1 MEIPGISPFSNQ
13 PTVTN
18 PLSSE
23 EALTGQQVPEQVN
36 SETSTT
42 TTVQEQ
48 NAAALSDNQVVNQT
62 NQTENNDNNRI
73 GNTIDFT
80 V

>member
-13 PTVTN
+13 PTLTN
-18 PLSSE
+18 PLNPE
-23 EALTGQQVPEQVN
+23 EALTGQQAPDQVN
-36 SETSTT
+36 SEASSTT
-42 TTVQEQ
+42 TVLEQ
-48 NAAALSDNQVVNQT
+48 NTAELSDTQVVNQT
-62 NQTENNDNNRI
+62 NQTENSDNNRI